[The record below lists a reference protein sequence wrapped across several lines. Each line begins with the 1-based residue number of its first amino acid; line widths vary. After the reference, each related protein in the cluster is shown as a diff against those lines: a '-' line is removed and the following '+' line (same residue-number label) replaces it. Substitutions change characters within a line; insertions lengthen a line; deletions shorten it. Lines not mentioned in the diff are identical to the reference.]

1 MNPTSQLDVR
11 LERILSHTED
21 GVFVLDA
28 ERRYAFFN
36 PACEKL
42 TGYKT
47 TDVVGLSCGQIGVT
61 DCRDEQGRTLEN
73 SLCPGWAVFKGDLPY
88 ARQRMRITMQDG
100 QHRWVETYYT
110 ALRAP
115 DGQPEGVIGVMR
127 DISEA
132 KAREEQWTE
141 TVSRLREELES
152 LRQRMRERYGFTN
165 IVSRAPAMQPVFERI
180 AAAGNTSSP
189 VLIVGESGTGKE
201 TVARTIHT
209 SGLSKDGPFVPVSS
223 TGVSRDVI
231 EGEFF
236 GYPEC
241 PAGAPLAERIG
252 AYAAAKGGTLYID
265 DVAALPSVTQAKLLR
280 AMQEHKYMAG
290 DGSLQDVSDV
300 RVIVATTRPTQELI
314 TSGHLRED
322 LYYRMSVISIEL
334 PPLRSRKED
343 IPLLVDQLIA
353 DFNRTG
359 RRQVKEV
366 EPGVWAALD
375 GFHWPGNLGELHH
388 VVESALAAGQGPT
401 LKADDIRAALRA
413 RDRSQEGGGPL
424 EAKLDGVLADV
435 ERRTI
440 LDALRQARGQRS
452 RAAKIMGISRSR
464 LYRRMD
470 ALGIVPK
477 EQHI

>member
-1 MNPTSQLDVR
+1 MNSSSQIDVR

-28 ERRYAFFN
+28 ERRYVLFN
-36 PACEKL
+36 PACERL

-47 TDVVGLSCGQIGVT
+47 SEVVGLSCGQIGVT
-61 DCRDEQGRTLEN
+61 ECRDEQGRTLEN

-100 QHRWVETYYT
+100 QHRWVETHYT
-110 ALRAP
+110 ALRGP

-132 KAREEQWTE
+132 KAFEEQWIE
-141 TVSRLREELES
+141 TVNRLREELES
-152 LRQRMRERYGFTN
+152 LRQRIRERYGFTS

-189 VLIVGESGTGKE
+189 VLIVGENGTGKE
-201 TVARTIHT
+201 TVARTIHG
-209 SGLSKDGPFVPVSS
+209 SGLSKDGPFVPVSC

-231 EGEFF
+231 EGELF
-236 GYPEC
+236 GYPDH

-252 AYAAAKGGTLYID
+252 AYAAAKGGTLFID
-265 DVAALPSVTQAKLLR
+265 DVAGLPSVTQAKLLR
-280 AMQEHKYMAG
+280 AMQEHKYVAG
-290 DGSLQDVSDV
+290 DGSQQDVSDV
-300 RVIVATTRPTQELI
+300 RVIAATSRPTQELV

-322 LYYRMSVISIEL
+322 IYYRLSVVTIEL

-343 IPLLVDQLIA
+343 IPLLVDQVIA
-353 DFNRTG
+353 DFNRSG
-359 RRQVKEV
+359 RRQINEV
-366 EPGVWAALD
+366 EPGVWAAMD
-375 GFHWPGNLGELHH
+375 GYHWPANLRELHH
-388 VVESALAAGQGPT
+388 VVESALAAGHGST
-401 LKADDIRAALRA
+401 LRADDVRAALRA
-413 RDRSQEGGGPL
+413 RDRSQEGAGPFD
-424 EAKLDGVLADV
+424 AKLDGVLADV

-477 EQHI
+477 EQSL